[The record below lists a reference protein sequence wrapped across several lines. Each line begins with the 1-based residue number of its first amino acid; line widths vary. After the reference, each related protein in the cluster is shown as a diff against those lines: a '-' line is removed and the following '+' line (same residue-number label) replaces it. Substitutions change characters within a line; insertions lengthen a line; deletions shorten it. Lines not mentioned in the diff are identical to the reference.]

1 MDSFNWY
8 YKSVVVVKIRFNDKI
23 WIIGFLG

>member
-8 YKSVVVVKIRFNDKI
+8 YKSVVVVEIRFNDKI